1 MKKGGGLFS
10 NTVILG
16 ASAVLSKA
24 IAFFLLPFYT
34 AHLSPA
40 DFGTADLLVD
50 TAILLLPIVSL
61 NAPEAVFRFL
71 AGREQEGKAVVTVS
85 AVLLSTGMTL
95 AFLLLPLVALFP
107 LLRAFAPYLA
117 CYVVASI
124 SRSYLAHILR
134 GEGRYTAYA
143 VQQVSCAVLTALL
156 QLLLLGR
163 YSLGTG
169 GYLLGVIAA
178 DATVALFL
186 LFFVRPWQY
195 FSFSLIT
202 RQRLRV
208 MLGYAL
214 PLIPTAVL
222 WWVTS
227 ISDRYII
234 LHYCGSDVTGLYAA
248 AARIPTA
255 LTFAVGV
262 FMEAWQYAAIGIGD
276 ARRGEFFSRVYGM
289 LASLCVLGAA
299 AIIAL
304 AFPLVS
310 LIYAPEYERAVV
322 LVPLL
327 VVSSLFSALA
337 SFLGSVYAVKLKSV
351 ASLLTALC
359 SAALNLLLNFYL
371 IPRAGA
377 IGAALATLFS
387 YLVLF
392 AVRLWHTRR
401 YLYFSYRIPECAVSL
416 SFLLVSSY
424 AVIKG
429 AYDLAILPAFL
440 SPLPFWREIGELLG
454 ILYKKLSFFRKKHQ
468 NDTPPY

>member
-1 MKKGGGLFS
+1 MKKDGGLFS

-34 AHLSPA
+34 THLLPA

-50 TAILLLPIVSL
+50 TAIFLLPIISL

-71 AGREQEGKAVVTVS
+71 AGHEQEKRAVVTVS
-85 AVLLSTGMTL
+85 VVLLATGTML

-143 VQQVSCAVLTALL
+143 VQQLSCALLTALL
-156 QLLLLGR
+156 HLLFLGR
-163 YSLGTG
+163 FSLGAV

-178 DATVALFL
+178 DIAVALFL
-186 LFFVRPWQY
+186 LFIVRPWQY
-195 FSFSLIT
+195 ISLSLIT
-202 RQRLRV
+202 WKRLRV

-222 WWVTS
+222 WWITS

-234 LHYCGSDVTGLYAA
+234 LHYCGNDVTGLYAA
-248 AARIPTA
+248 ATRIPTA

-262 FMEAWQYAAIGIGD
+262 FMEAWQYAAIGVSD
-276 ARRGEFFSRVYGM
+276 ARRSAFFSRAYGM
-289 LASLCVLGAA
+289 LLCVLVFGAA

-310 LIYAPEYERAVV
+310 LIYAPEYGGAVA

-327 VVSSLFSALA
+327 TVSSLFSALA
-337 SFLGSVYAVKLKSV
+337 SFLGSVYAVKLRSV
-351 ASLLTALC
+351 ASLFTALC
-359 SAALNLLLNFYL
+359 SALLNLLLNFYL
-371 IPRAGA
+371 IPKVGA
-377 IGAALATLFS
+377 IGAALATLLS

-392 AVRLWHTRR
+392 SVRLWHTRR
-401 YLYFSYRIPECAVSL
+401 YLYFSYRIPEFAISIA
-416 SFLLVSSY
+416 FLLVSSY
-424 AVIKG
+424 AVMRG

-440 SPLPFWREIGELLG
+440 SPLPFLREIWEDLSF
-454 ILYKKLSFFRKKHQ
+454 IYKKIFFFYKKRQ
-468 NDTPPY
+468 NNTPPY